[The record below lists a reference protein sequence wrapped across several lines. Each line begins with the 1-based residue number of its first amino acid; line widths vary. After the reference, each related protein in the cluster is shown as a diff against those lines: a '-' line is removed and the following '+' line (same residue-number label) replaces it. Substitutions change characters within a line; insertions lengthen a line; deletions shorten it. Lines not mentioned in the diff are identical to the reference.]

1 VSQNKLV
8 EALVDLGLKKL
19 DAKVY
24 ILLSKMGPQRATEI
38 TRLLKISKQQLYPS
52 LKNLRSKGIVSA
64 ALERPARFSAVKFDK
79 ALDLF
84 AKAKMEEAK
93 SIRQKRGSLLS
104 DWQSIVIRDAEDKS
118 AKFTVIEGRK
128 YVYSKMQQMIQE
140 AKNQLSMIT
149 TVPSLIR
156 ADQFG
161 AIDAVFDHRLKSP
174 IKFRFLTEVS
184 DRNVK
189 AIRNLL
195 KRIGTQAVCFEGRTP
210 DLGQRLNNRILIK
223 DDDESLFLIET
234 EEDLLGAR
242 GEGTGLWTNSK
253 TLVKAFATLFED
265 LWSKSS
271 EIEKRVV
278 EIETGKPAPK
288 TSVLSEPQIAKNRFY
303 EALDKAEKEIVMI
316 TSLES
321 LRVLLEDTR
330 LKESAE
336 NDVSIKVMA
345 PITVENLRTAQELS
359 DYCEVKHLPA
369 SYLRTT
375 LVDGAYLFQFK
386 TPNLEQEEETGK
398 PQYFEN
404 TFYTNDPECIN
415 KTKTMLDE
423 LWRNAR
429 ILSSVTLKSII
440 ILPELGA
447 NGGEKPYDSFRKT
460 VGYIKEP
467 VMGAVTEKDILE
479 KMGKICIVSAED
491 PLKDTTMMYGYGA
504 QALINPPE
512 HFDLPKMIIM
522 VFHCNESSTFGVENW
537 LIVQAEMSTP
547 KGKAFVPV
555 TIVGDNSLA
564 TDWRRKIHAGTLLE
578 KNLRLVNEDEL
589 QVKGHGNILFAGW
602 TMPIPLRPIPKV
614 LPPSSILFEGY
625 GKIQTGVINT
635 MASATRIQI
644 SELNYFEAFVNYFHT
659 SSKYSGPGT
668 DGLIFRDMIITSAP
682 KQD

>member
-1 VSQNKLV
+1 MSQEELTKT
-8 EALVDLGLKKL
+8 LVDLGLKKL

-24 ILLSKMGPQRATEI
+24 IMLSKTGPQRAKQI
-38 TRLLKISKQQLYPS
+38 TRLLRVSKQQLYPS
-52 LKNLRSKGIVSA
+52 LKTLRSMGLVNST
-64 ALERPARFSAVKFDK
+64 LEHPARFAAVKFDE

-93 SIRQKRGSLLS
+93 TIRQKRGSLLS
-104 DWQSIVIRDAEDKS
+104 DWQSIVIREAEDKS

-128 YVYSKMQQMIQE
+128 YVYSKIQQMIQE
-140 AKNQLSMIT
+140 TKSQLSMIT
-149 TVPSLIR
+149 TVPSLVR

-161 AIDAVFDHRLKSP
+161 AIDTVFNHPLKEK

-184 DRNVK
+184 DGNAK
-189 AIRNLL
+189 AIKNLL
-195 KRIGTQAVCFEGRTP
+195 KRTGSQAVCFEGRTP

-223 DDDESLFLIET
+223 DDDETLFLIET
-234 EEDLLGAR
+234 EEDLFGAK

-253 TLVKAFATLFED
+253 TLVKAFTTLFED
-265 LWSKSS
+265 LWNKSS
-271 EIEKRVV
+271 EIEKRVI

-288 TSVLSEPQIAKNRFY
+288 TSVLSEPEIAKNRFC
-303 EALDKAEKEIVMI
+303 EALEKAEKEIVMI

-321 LRVLLEDTR
+321 LRVLLKDTR

-336 NDVSIKVMA
+336 NDVSIKIMA

-375 LVDGAYLFQFK
+375 LVDGSHLFQFK
-386 TPNLEQEEETGK
+386 TPNSEQEKKENL
-398 PQYFEN
+398 QYFEN
-404 TFYTNDPECIN
+404 TFYTNDPEYIE

-423 LWRNAR
+423 LWRNAS

-440 ILPELGA
+440 IPPKLGA
-447 NGGEKPYDSFRKT
+447 NGREKPYDSFRKT

-467 VMGAVTEKDILE
+467 VIGTITEKDILE
-479 KMGKICIVSAED
+479 KMGKIHIVSAED

-522 VFHCNESSTFGVENW
+522 VFHCNEPSTFGVENW
-537 LIVQAEMSTP
+537 LIVQAEINTP

-555 TIVGDNSLA
+555 TIVGDNPLA
-564 TDWRRKIHAGTLLE
+564 TD
-578 KNLRLVNEDEL
+578 
-589 QVKGHGNILFAGW
+589 
-602 TMPIPLRPIPKV
+602 
-614 LPPSSILFEGY
+614 
-625 GKIQTGVINT
+625 
-635 MASATRIQI
+635 
-644 SELNYFEAFVNYFHT
+644 
-659 SSKYSGPGT
+659 
-668 DGLIFRDMIITSAP
+668 
-682 KQD
+682 